1 MDTDDQEER
10 QLCLKAKNVVS
21 EAGSSLFLATLL
33 GIFYRASPRNLQM
46 GTLEVKEKHL
56 SIIILPSK
64 ATCMLTIPQ

>member
-10 QLCLKAKNVVS
+10 QLCLKVKNVVS

-33 GIFYRASPRNLQM
+33 GISYRVSPRNLQM

-56 SIIILPSK
+56 SIIFLPSK